1 MVIPM
6 RKELTRLSIQEL
18 RTAAEVD
25 PAIARQPGITMLVI
39 KFAGRETLFRPTLEV
54 VELCKIANDYARR

>member
-6 RKELTRLSIQEL
+6 REELTRLSIQEL

-39 KFAGRETLFRPTLEV
+39 KFAGRETLFRPTL
-54 VELCKIANDYARR
+54 ARW